1 VIVLKPD
8 FTATFSRGV
17 LRLAGTFAGL
27 ILATVLFH
35 FAHPSMYEQ
44 ALLIGACMFLMRS
57 VGPANYGVFVSSLS
71 GLVVLLVAMTGIG
84 PKQVIAARGVNTFAG
99 GILALLAYWLWPT
112 WERKQS
118 GEILAQMLEAYRA
131 YFRGIA
137 TTYQQLDA
145 HDEAQLN
152 ALRLAARLARSN
164 VEASAAR
171 ISAEPG
177 ITAERLSLVNA
188 MLASSHRLILAV
200 MALDS
205 GLAQSEHAPARPAFR
220 QFADDVD
227 LTFYYLAGA
236 LRGAGKIKSHL
247 PDLREDHRL
256 LLESGDPARERYAL
270 VNIETDRV
278 TNSLNT
284 LSEQILR
291 WVAKKSSA

>member
-1 VIVLKPD
+1 
-8 FTATFSRGV
+8 
-17 LRLAGTFAGL
+17 
-27 ILATVLFH
+27 
-35 FAHPSMYEQ
+35 
-44 ALLIGACMFLMRS
+44 
-57 VGPANYGVFVSSLS
+57 
-71 GLVVLLVAMTGIG
+71 
-84 PKQVIAARGVNTFAG
+84 
-99 GILALLAYWLWPT
+99 
-112 WERKQS
+112 
-118 GEILAQMLEAYRA
+118 MLEAYRA

-205 GLAQSEHAPARPAFR
+205 GLAESEHAPARPAFR

-227 LTFYYLAGA
+227 LTFYYLAAGA
-236 LRGAGKIKSHL
+236 PGGRQNQE
-247 PDLREDHRL
+247 PPPRF
-256 LLESGDPARERYAL
+256 ER
-270 VNIETDRV
+270 R
-278 TNSLNT
+278 
-284 LSEQILR
+284 
-291 WVAKKSSA
+291 SSAPPRIGRSSARALCAGQYRNRSSDQQARTH